1 MSLVTRQI
9 NPDVIGVGK
18 WAPTPYT
25 LSVGA
30 QYNVDRD
37 TECRCYSAL

>member
-1 MSLVTRQI
+1 QI

-18 WAPTPYT
+18 WAPTPFT

-37 TECRCYSAL
+37 TECRCYSTL